1 MMKDK
6 QDPFSGMSLEELWQM
21 FPVFLTEHR
30 PVWAQWYQEEG
41 KQRICHRYAHSFI
54 QTLSASDH
62 CIAHINHYHE
72 AEISDQITRH

>member
-6 QDPFSGMSLEELWQM
+6 QDPFSGMSLDELWQM

-41 KQRICHRYAHSFI
+41 KRLLDILSNQPCGKHVHPIHLGQAHSGYPGG
-54 QTLSASDH
+54 
-62 CIAHINHYHE
+62 NKG
-72 AEISDQITRH
+72 RR